1 MKKKK
6 RKEKS
11 KKITILV
18 LGFQECL
25 SYKFGGAMKNVCKMD
40 RKFKLRNWDWEH
52 ACKKVDQKCNTKIGI
67 ENYVRLIGKRV

>member
-1 MKKKK
+1 MIKKKK

-40 RKFKLRNWDWEH
+40 RKYKLRNWDWEH
-52 ACKKVDQKCNTKIGI
+52 ACEKWIKNVTQKSGLKTMFG
-67 ENYVRLIGKRV
+67 